1 MGIGQVLSDTFGMV
15 RGRFGQLLGLWAI
28 YFAITIALVFVLA
41 IGIGGTGLAGLATIE
56 SNPLAVGG
64 GMILVIGLFYL
75 GYLLVAMAQYAS
87 LITMA
92 SPLKR
97 VTVGEALET
106 GWRAAP
112 ALALLMI
119 VLLVGY
125 FAVALV
131 LGIVGAAFSAIGEWG
146 SMLFGLLLLA
156 VMAWLGCRL
165 APLFAVVAV
174 DGVRTPFKAIARSWH
189 LTRGHALTIFLV
201 SLVLIVLLIVVCG
214 VALLPSIGLLR
225 SLADPAALAQAGSPA
240 GPALG
245 GILLFMLGV
254 LVAGVLFNLI
264 YCAFMAV
271 IHGSLTS
278 AAGEGTAEAFA

>member
-1 MGIGQVLSDTFGMV
+1 M
-15 RGRFGQLLGLWAI
+15 
-28 YFAITIALVFVLA
+28 A
-41 IGIGGTGLAGLATIE
+41 IGIGATGLAGLATIE

-64 GMILVIGLFYL
+64 GMILVLVLFYL

-112 ALALLMI
+112 ALVLLMI

-131 LGIVGAAFSAIGEWG
+131 LGLVGAAFSVIGEWG
-146 SMLFGLLLLA
+146 STLFGLLLLP
-156 VMAWLGCRL
+156 VLAWLGCRL

-174 DGVRTPFKAIARSWH
+174 DGVRNPFKAIARSWH

-201 SLVLIVLLIVVCG
+201 SLIFVVILILVCG

-225 SLADPAALAQAGSPA
+225 SLADPAALAQG
-240 GPALG
+240 GPAATPAVG
-245 GILLFMLGV
+245 GILLFGLGIM
-254 LVAGVLFNLI
+254 VAGVLFNLI

-271 IHGSLTS
+271 IHGTLAG
-278 AAGEGTAEAFA
+278 AAGEGAAEAFA